1 MDIKKLKINKR
12 SMKQRAGSLKNKQNG
27 DKLLPKLRKRR
38 LQQINSEMKNG
49 GISTNKRKIQRMIR
63 DYCEQLYARK

>member
-1 MDIKKLKINKR
+1 
-12 SMKQRAGSLKNKQNG
+12 MKQRAGSLKNKQNG